1 METRFI
7 NSFLTVAELKSF
19 TRAAE
24 EMHFSQSTVSNQIKQ
39 LEIELGYPLFD
50 RIGNKVDLT
59 PAGLL
64 FSRSLCRYT
73 QIHKSIKHSFPPK

>member
-39 LEIELGYPLFD
+39 LESELGYPLFD

-59 PAGLL
+59 PSDCCSGNMPGKY
-64 FSRSLCRYT
+64 SLILT
-73 QIHKSIKHSFPPK
+73 KSS